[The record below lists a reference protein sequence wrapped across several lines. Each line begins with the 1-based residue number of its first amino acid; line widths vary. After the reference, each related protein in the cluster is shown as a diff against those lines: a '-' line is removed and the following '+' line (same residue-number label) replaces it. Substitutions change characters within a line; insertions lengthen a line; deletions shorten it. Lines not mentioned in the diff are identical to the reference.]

1 MSNYN
6 ERIRKI
12 IDSRVNEPQI
22 VSEEMVENFAKKNA
36 IKLCD
41 DYRYFLL
48 NYCNSYVKEGYYLNI
63 NSNNKL
69 LKYEIDSFFGLK
81 KDANNIEEQISFYQ
95 TIIPENLFPIAG
107 IAGGDL
113 ICLDKEVGNVYMWF
127 HDKENQVLLCA
138 NDFKELI
145 SKFEENNICD
155 DKKVKRVTIN
165 DKLDLKMREMAKKYR

>member
-1 MSNYN
+1 M
-6 ERIRKI
+6 
-12 IDSRVNEPQI
+12 
-22 VSEEMVENFAKKNA
+22 
-36 IKLCD
+36 KLI
-41 DYRYFLL
+41 L
-48 NYCNSYVKEGYYLNI
+48 
-63 NSNNKL
+63 
-69 LKYEIDSFFGLK
+69 FFGLK